1 MVRCFHVFP
10 HSEHSSTCSRVFSG
24 EFVLGFRCSICI
36 FFCISIFKIFITAPP
51 SDYTASSLS
60 HATPQQSSSARMIE
74 DYFVQDGEEL
84 SEEDKRI
91 LAEEQSAGFVL
102 RFKEII

>member
-1 MVRCFHVFP
+1 
-10 HSEHSSTCSRVFSG
+10 
-24 EFVLGFRCSICI
+24 
-36 FFCISIFKIFITAPP
+36 
-51 SDYTASSLS
+51 
-60 HATPQQSSSARMIE
+60 MIE

-102 RFKEII
+102 RFKII